1 MDLRGTLGGVCGMT
15 LARGTERLETERLVL
30 RRVALGDLPFFVRIH
45 GMPEVAQGLWPEGR
59 PRSAEQTEAWLRYTL
74 ASYEAL
80 ALGYLAVVRKAD
92 GALIGR
98 CGLMDMAVEVRA
110 PEGRMRRGWFGRE
123 EAPAGVA
130 LIFECELGYTFDPA
144 VWGQGYASEAAL
156 GVRDYARDGLGLGYV
171 VSAILPGNAASRR
184 LAERAGAQADG
195 QMEAAGMVFDRWVWG
210 LEVVEGGLDPWEQKG
225 RSRT

>member
-1 MDLRGTLGGVCGMT
+1 MT
-15 LARGTERLETERLVL
+15 LAFGTERLETARLVL
-30 RRVALGDLPFFVRIH
+30 RRVALQDLPFYVRLH

-59 PRSAEQTEAWLRYTL
+59 PRTAEQTEAWLRSTL

-98 CGLMDMAVEVRA
+98 CGLMDMAMESA
-110 PEGRMRRGWFGRE
+110 AEGRVRRGWFGRD

-130 LIFECELGYTFDPA
+130 LSFECELGYTFDPA

-156 GVRDYARDGLGLGYV
+156 CVRDYARNGLRLEYV
-171 VSAILPGNAASRR
+171 VSAILPGNARSRR
-184 LAERAGAQADG
+184 LAERGGARFDG
-195 QMEAAGMVFDRWVWG
+195 QMEAVGLLFDRWVWG
-210 LEVVEGGLDPWEQKG
+210 L
-225 RSRT
+225 

>member
-1 MDLRGTLGGVCGMT
+1 MDQRGPLGGVCGMT

-30 RRVALGDLPFFVRIH
+30 RRVALGDLSFFVRIH
-45 GMPEVAQGLWPEGR
+45 GMPEVARGLWPEGR
-59 PRSAEQTEAWLRYTL
+59 PRTAEQTEAWLRYTL

-98 CGLMDMAVEVRA
+98 CGLMDMAVEARA

-123 EAPAGVA
+123 EAPAGVD
-130 LIFECELGYTFDPA
+130 LILECELGYTFDPA
-144 VWGQGYASEAAL
+144 VWGQGYASEAAAC
-156 GVRDYARDGLGLGYV
+156 VRDYARDGLRLGYV

-184 LAERAGAQADG
+184 VAERAGARADG
-195 QMEAAGMVFDRWVWG
+195 QMQAAGMVFDRWVWG
-210 LEVVEGGLDPWEQKG
+210 LG
-225 RSRT
+225 RHGSQS